1 MPNTTTTEL
10 TEVTEISVPAPVSV
24 TVPASVPDLPTSST
38 PKSIDSIDSVME
50 TSNAT
55 NGLIDSLEKEVELF
69 KNVQDYCR
77 QYLGSMNG
85 EDFVALLKELGLG
98 RYLNGLPEK
107 QVELLLA
114 FGFNVLI
121 AVLLL
126 FALCVAVI
134 QIALY
139 GTIRVVSKLV
149 RGCKNAF
156 IKCLDCRGRPSDPEA
171 GPGQDMRALQKD
183 AAEHG
188 FMMIDP
194 RILPYL
200 SHQSENCKTC
210 GTKRELPAAPVMCPA
225 GAAHCVPETVPDV
238 KVMLEPQE
246 PYTLPVSSFFPD
258 PNSIYGRYE
267 SVSDGLNTFG
277 KQKNL
282 NSNRESHLTERATIP
297 NTSFLPNGARKRS
310 ESKATVR
317 RQPKR
322 RAPPPPLEVDVTIK
336 NEYGTGCSQFSE
348 TNPFKK

>member
-50 TSNAT
+50 TPNAT

-121 AVLLL
+121 AALLL

-156 IKCLDCRGRPSDPEA
+156 IKCLECRGRPSDPEA

-238 KVMLEPQE
+238 MLEPQE

-282 NSNRESHLTERATIP
+282 NSNRENHLTERATIP